1 MYYSADKK
9 DLLPPVVYNVKND
22 VHTEQLINSNERAVA
37 QWVYKNNKRAGVKTG
52 TLNNAKCQYL
62 AIRSKDN
69 VYGVVG
75 IAINNED
82 LDVFENNLV
91 LSILGE
97 CALALEKEIYSKKR
111 QEIYLQAK
119 NEQLRSNLLRSI
131 SHDLR
136 TPLTSISGNADFLL
150 SNSAKIDD
158 VKRQELYNNI
168 YDDSMW
174 LINLVEN
181 ILFITR
187 IENKT
192 MKINLQTE
200 LLDDI
205 INEALKHLYR
215 RGKNHHIVFEETKDI
230 MMVKVDARLLVQV
243 FINIIDNAIKYTPKG
258 STITISAKIKSDK
271 IEVSIADNGQ
281 GISDEA
287 KDKLFEM
294 FYTANSTVADSRR
307 GSGIGLSLCK
317 SIIMAHGGEIKV
329 RDNKPQGTVFIFT
342 LPKEE
347 INFNE

>member
-1 MYYSADKK
+1 M
-9 DLLPPVVYNVKND
+9 
-22 VHTEQLINSNERAVA
+22 
-37 QWVYKNNKRAGVKTG
+37 
-52 TLNNAKCQYL
+52 

-75 IAINNED
+75 IAIINED

-215 RGKNHHIVFEETKDI
+215 RGKNHHIVFEE
-230 MMVKVDARLLVQV
+230 Q
-243 FINIIDNAIKYTPKG
+243 
-258 STITISAKIKSDK
+258 KI
-271 IEVSIADNGQ
+271 
-281 GISDEA
+281 
-287 KDKLFEM
+287 
-294 FYTANSTVADSRR
+294 
-307 GSGIGLSLCK
+307 
-317 SIIMAHGGEIKV
+317 
-329 RDNKPQGTVFIFT
+329 
-342 LPKEE
+342 
-347 INFNE
+347 

>member
-1 MYYSADKK
+1 MFN
-9 DLLPPVVYNVKND
+9 NVKND

-75 IAINNED
+75 IAIDNED

-192 MKINLQTE
+192 MKI
-200 LLDDI
+200 
-205 INEALKHLYR
+205 
-215 RGKNHHIVFEETKDI
+215 
-230 MMVKVDARLLVQV
+230 
-243 FINIIDNAIKYTPKG
+243 
-258 STITISAKIKSDK
+258 
-271 IEVSIADNGQ
+271 
-281 GISDEA
+281 
-287 KDKLFEM
+287 KL
-294 FYTANSTVADSRR
+294 TN
-307 GSGIGLSLCK
+307 
-317 SIIMAHGGEIKV
+317 
-329 RDNKPQGTVFIFT
+329 
-342 LPKEE
+342 
-347 INFNE
+347 

>member
-1 MYYSADKK
+1 M
-9 DLLPPVVYNVKND
+9 PPVVYNVKND

-205 INEALKHLYR
+205 INEAL
-215 RGKNHHIVFEETKDI
+215 
-230 MMVKVDARLLVQV
+230 
-243 FINIIDNAIKYTPKG
+243 IDNAIKYTPKG

-281 GISDEA
+281 GISNEA

-307 GSGIGLSLCK
+307 GIGIGLSLCK